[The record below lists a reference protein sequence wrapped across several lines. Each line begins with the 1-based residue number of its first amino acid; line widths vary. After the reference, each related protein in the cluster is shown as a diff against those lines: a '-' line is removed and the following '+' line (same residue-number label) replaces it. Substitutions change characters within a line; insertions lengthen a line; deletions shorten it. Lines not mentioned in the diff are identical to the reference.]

1 MMETTGYFERGVAL
15 RLLAKELVLEFM
27 ATKSECAIG
36 ALGKT
41 QASIFKECGL
51 DWGEYPT
58 ATSSN
63 QQYWCVA
70 LLRELE
76 KEGKVVRNCKSKL
89 WTLR

>member
-1 MMETTGYFERGVAL
+1 MESARCFVRGIEI
-15 RLLAKELVLEFM
+15 RQLAKELVLEFM
-27 ATKSECAIG
+27 ATKPECAFG
-36 ALGKT
+36 AQGKT
-41 QASIFKECGL
+41 QASIFRECGF

-63 QQYWCVA
+63 QQYWVVA

-76 KEGKVVRNCKSKL
+76 KEGKVVRNSKSRL

>member
-1 MMETTGYFERGVAL
+1 MEATGCFAQGVEL
-15 RLLAKELVLEFM
+15 RRLAKELVLKFM
-27 ATKSECAIG
+27 ATKPECAVG

-63 QQYWCVA
+63 QQYWGVA

-76 KEGKVVRNCKSKL
+76 KEGKVVRNSKSKL